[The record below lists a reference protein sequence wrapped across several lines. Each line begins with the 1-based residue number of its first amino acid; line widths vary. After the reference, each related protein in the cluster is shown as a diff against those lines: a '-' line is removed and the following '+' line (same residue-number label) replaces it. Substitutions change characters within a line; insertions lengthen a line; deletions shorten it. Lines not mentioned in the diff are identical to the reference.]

1 MENGTINREAT
12 EAYYA
17 LGYVPSTICLFKEVK
32 GENLSEVWHFNLN
45 TDMLEDIVKPERQ
58 KYNFESLTMQ
68 TFGKTLENTIKQTSE
83 VNQNLGCFLSGGVD
97 SNLIFESLRKFSNFK
112 TAFTFQYEN
121 VSTPDLLDAKQIATN
136 AGIDL
141 EVVKIDRYMVDDA
154 LDMIAEGFDE
164 PYARVL
170 SHPFS
175 LHI

>member
-1 MENGTINREAT
+1 MTAARDPVGEKPLFYSKDNYRCAFASTAQGCLISLDTNGTINREAT

-32 GENLSEVWHFNLN
+32 KVGAGEVWHFNLN
-45 TDMLEDIVKPERQ
+45 TDVLDIVKPERQ

-112 TAFTFQYEN
+112 QHSRFNMKMFQ
-121 VSTPDLLDAKQIATN
+121 LLTC
-136 AGIDL
+136 
-141 EVVKIDRYMVDDA
+141 
-154 LDMIAEGFDE
+154 
-164 PYARVL
+164 
-170 SHPFS
+170 
-175 LHI
+175 